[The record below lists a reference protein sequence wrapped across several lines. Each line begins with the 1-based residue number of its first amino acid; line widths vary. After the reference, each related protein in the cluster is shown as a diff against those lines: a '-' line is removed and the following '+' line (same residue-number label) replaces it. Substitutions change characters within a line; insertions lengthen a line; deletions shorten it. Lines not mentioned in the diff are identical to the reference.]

1 MRTRVPA
8 FDAPCALHVLSRLR
22 PSVPLGEIGMSKILG
37 RRQFTFGVAVA
48 AATSLGLP
56 ADMLAQTVASAQP
69 LDAQSLDAGSL
80 DKKTRAAMA
89 KLSASAQAEV
99 EMKVASIFR
108 RYGDR
113 LSEEQ
118 KADIRRI
125 MAEGQEG
132 LEKMRAYRL
141 ENGDQ
146 PADAFRAYSS
156 EENAGHKLSGHET
169 GKTTSREEKK

>member
-1 MRTRVPA
+1 
-8 FDAPCALHVLSRLR
+8 
-22 PSVPLGEIGMSKILG
+22 MSKFLG

-48 AATSLGLP
+48 AATSLVLP
-56 ADMLAQTVASAQP
+56 ADMLAQTVAADHP
-69 LDAQSLDAGSL
+69 LDAQSLDT
-80 DKKTRAAMA
+80 KTRAAMA

-125 MAEGQEG
+125 MAESQEG
-132 LEKMRAYRL
+132 LEKMRAYHL

-146 PADAFRAYSS
+146 PADAFRAYRS
-156 EENAGHKLSGHET
+156 EENSGHKLSGHET
-169 GKTTSREEKK
+169 GNGKTTSREEKK